1 MGNWQKLDEN
11 DQKVLASSISVQKL
25 RLQALALPRV
35 GKVAGI

>member
-1 MGNWQKLDEN
+1 MGNWQKFDEN

-25 RLQALALPRV
+25 DYRPWALPGV